1 MQNRPSGGKGQ
12 RPHGKRRDAE
22 ARAARPK
29 GSGERPKGA
38 GPRPQGA
45 GPRPQL
51 SGPRPLV
58 EGKIMGLAEEI
69 AGPLGIELVDVEL
82 LGSGSRSILR
92 VTIDKPGGV
101 GLDDC
106 EAMSRDF
113 GALMDVE
120 DLIKNRYVIEVSSP
134 GLDRPLKKPR
144 DFEKSVGKL
153 VRIVLNEKQIEKQGL
168 IIGRLTGFGD
178 EVAVLDVDGAEVR
191 VPLSNVKKAR
201 LEVEI

>member
-1 MQNRPSGGKGQ
+1 MQDRPSGGKGN
-12 RPHGKRRDAE
+12 RPHRKRRDAD
-22 ARAARPK
+22 ARGAAGQR
-29 GSGERPKGA
+29 
-38 GPRPQGA
+38 GPRPQISA
-45 GPRPQL
+45 PRPQL
-51 SGPRPLV
+51 SGPRPLI
-58 EGKIMGLAEEI
+58 EGKIMALAEEV
-69 AGPLGIELVDVEL
+69 AGPLGFELVDVEL

-106 EAMSRDF
+106 ERMSRDF

-144 DFEKSVGKL
+144 DYEKSIGKL
-153 VRIVLNEKQIEKQGL
+153 VRIVLNEKQNEKQGL

-178 EVAVLDVDGAEVR
+178 DVAVLDVDGAEAI

>member
-1 MQNRPSGGKGQ
+1 MKAVESKIW
-12 RPHGKRRDAE
+12 AM
-22 ARAARPK
+22 
-29 GSGERPKGA
+29 A
-38 GPRPQGA
+38 G
-45 GPRPQL
+45 
-51 SGPRPLV
+51 
-58 EGKIMGLAEEI
+58 EI
-69 AGPLGIELVDVEL
+69 AGPLGLELVDVEL
-82 LGSGSRSILR
+82 LGSGARSILR
-92 VTIDKPGGV
+92 VTIDKAGGV

-120 DLIKNRYVIEVSSP
+120 DIIKNRYTIEVSSP

-144 DFEKSVGKL
+144 DYEQSIGKL
-153 VRIVLNEKQIEKQGL
+153 VRIVLKEKQIEKQGL

-178 EVAVLDVDGAEVR
+178 DEATLDVDGAEIK